1 MKRTAYWTD
10 GDAEKSP
17 TLDPGRVTSDP
28 LDTIDDTAS
37 RDRTLSPDEQ
47 RRVRA
52 AELRSEAAALDGA
65 DLSEED
71 FHMMNGGG
79 PTDRLHAAVWKLP
92 HMTEREIGAARRQQR
107 ISYKGL
113 AAVDELERARARCM
127 ILLET
132 AATGAFH
139 KAAEDNTDIGTR
151 QAYVDLALR
160 CLEGLNKMSDRF
172 ERARGQAQQQI
183 FVQHNRFDNG
193 SRAVLQTVQTERLE
207 PRSGLPP
214 LLSGAQP
221 ANGETPSAVEESPP
235 PHSAK
240 RRKRDVGATP

>member
-1 MKRTAYWTD
+1 MKRTAYGTD

-17 TLDPGRVTSDP
+17 TLDTGRVTSDP
-28 LDTIDDTAS
+28 LDAIDDTAS
-37 RDRTLSPDEQ
+37 RDRTLTPDEQ
-47 RRVRA
+47 RRLRA

-65 DLSEED
+65 DLSEDD
-71 FHMMNGGG
+71 FHILNGGG

-92 HMTEREIGAARRQQR
+92 HMTEREIDAARRQQR
-107 ISYKGL
+107 TSYKGL

-139 KAAEDNTDIGTR
+139 KAAEDNADIGTR
-151 QAYVDLALR
+151 QAYVNLALR
-160 CLEGLNKMSDRF
+160 CLDGLNKMSDRF

-193 SRAVLQTVQTERLE
+193 SQAVLQTVQTERVE
-207 PRSGLPP
+207 SRSGPSP
-214 LLSGAQP
+214 LSKCAQP
-221 ANGETPSAVEESPP
+221 ADGETSSDLEESPP
-235 PHSAK
+235 PYSAK
-240 RRKRDVGATP
+240 RRKRGVGATP